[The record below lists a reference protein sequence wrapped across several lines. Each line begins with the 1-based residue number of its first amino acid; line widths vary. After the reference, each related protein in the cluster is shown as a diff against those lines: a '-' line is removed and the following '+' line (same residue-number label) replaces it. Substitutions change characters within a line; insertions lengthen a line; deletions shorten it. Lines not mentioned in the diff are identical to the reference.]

1 MEDQVLRKTRT
12 KSIDLISYVR
22 YVPVDDGNVE
32 SDKRRW
38 LVRYRSIL
46 VGVNRLA
53 DVAVF
58 GVVSVTRVNRGLVF
72 RISLVEVPK
81 DQLVFVISPLFGG
94 VNGRLALMVI
104 F

>member
-1 MEDQVLRKTRT
+1 MLFNYLKY
-12 KSIDLISYVR
+12 I
-22 YVPVDDGNVE
+22 PVDDGNVE

-38 LVRYRSIL
+38 PVRYRSIL

-58 GVVSVTRVNRGLVF
+58 GVVSVIRENKGLLF
-72 RISLVEVPK
+72 RISFVEVPK
-81 DQLVFVISPLFGG
+81 DQFVLVISPLFGG
-94 VNGRLALMVI
+94 VNGKLVLIVI